1 MDTYARQGST
11 YKPFL
16 CNVIQATNSSVGVP
30 EHELGQHARIVRH
43 AVGHE
48 DADVVVIQI
57 KLNET
62 SERTHGRGV
71 AFTFDDNR
79 RTYRRRSNA
88 DELAPI
94 ERTTT

>member
-1 MDTYARQGST
+1 MDTCVRQGSAD
-11 YKPFL
+11 KPFL
-16 CNVIQATNSSVGVP
+16 CNVIQATDSSVGVP

-48 DADVVVIQI
+48 DVDVVVIQI
-57 KLNET
+57 ELNET

-79 RTYRRRSNA
+79 RTYSRSLNA

-94 ERTTT
+94 ERTAT